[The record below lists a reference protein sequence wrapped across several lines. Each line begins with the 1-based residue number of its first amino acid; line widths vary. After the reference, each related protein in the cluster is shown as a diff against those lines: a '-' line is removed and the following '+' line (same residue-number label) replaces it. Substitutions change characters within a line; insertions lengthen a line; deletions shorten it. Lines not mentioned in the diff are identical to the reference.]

1 MNIHM
6 EKKAKL
12 QKILIIFSH
21 LVGRLGSSIF
31 SFGIGLMILRETG
44 SASNFGFTQ
53 VIGPVVAL
61 LLLPFTGSIIDKVN
75 HKKIV
80 VVAQLSSIFGIVLF
94 LLANNAQ
101 ILPKLILIYILHT
114 ILVVTDLFL
123 DTTYSSSMISMVAKE
138 EVQKIMSIKQM
149 IGTCVMI
156 AAPIVAGFLYN
167 FLSFEQFVI
176 MEITSEIVTLLL
188 VLGINFYMYA
198 TEQEEK
204 ADDEEVEKNPNG
216 ISGVMAMFREG
227 ILYVRQSKMLTFVVI
242 FSMFINIVFTSYMV
256 GFPYVI
262 IKYFDFSNAQFG
274 ISQVALSFGMLIA
287 GVTLSRKKDIENPLY
302 LAWRLIFPILFH
314 LGLIGLLIFI
324 NGSQWFSFFGSIGI
338 NLILGILLGMTNIP
352 MQVLMT
358 KMVPQKMQGR
368 VFNLLGTCSQ
378 VLMPIGTLF
387 FGMLFD
393 SGVRADI
400 IFIGAAIV
408 GVMISLAIP
417 AVLRVRLQELA
428 SEV

>member
-138 EVQKIMSIKQM
+138 EVQKNN
-149 IGTCVMI
+149 VD
-156 AAPIVAGFLYN
+156 
-167 FLSFEQFVI
+167 
-176 MEITSEIVTLLL
+176 
-188 VLGINFYMYA
+188 
-198 TEQEEK
+198 K
-204 ADDEEVEKNPNG
+204 ANDWYLCDD
-216 ISGVMAMFREG
+216 
-227 ILYVRQSKMLTFVVI
+227 
-242 FSMFINIVFTSYMV
+242 
-256 GFPYVI
+256 
-262 IKYFDFSNAQFG
+262 
-274 ISQVALSFGMLIA
+274 
-287 GVTLSRKKDIENPLY
+287 
-302 LAWRLIFPILFH
+302 
-314 LGLIGLLIFI
+314 
-324 NGSQWFSFFGSIGI
+324 
-338 NLILGILLGMTNIP
+338 
-352 MQVLMT
+352 
-358 KMVPQKMQGR
+358 
-368 VFNLLGTCSQ
+368 CS
-378 VLMPIGTLF
+378 T
-387 FGMLFD
+387 D
-393 SGVRADI
+393 CCR
-400 IFIGAAIV
+400 
-408 GVMISLAIP
+408 ISL
-417 AVLRVRLQELA
+417 
-428 SEV
+428 